1 MGARLGIAKYSRGI
15 PRNINTLCFN
25 AMSVAYGMGAKQVD
39 AKMVQE
45 AAADVEMES
54 LLPKSQ
60 KLPKVVM
67 PKRAPAVVI
76 PIRPLAVP
84 KVQPVKNSSAA
95 NRMVPAFAA
104 CLVLMLL
111 ATFSWI
117 AWDRGEKTPPFDVL
131 MAASSPAALK
141 TAPSGSVPQREPAA
155 IYVRSARRRRNSLSR
170 GEGDPVQ
177 PASVPTLAANPKA
190 PVPKLSQRFGR
201 RTSIPAGL
209 SQNDEILTVVVEQK
223 GNGSATLAAIR
234 GKVRR
239 NRDGGNPYAE
249 SGIARCRSP

>member
-1 MGARLGIAKYSRGI
+1 
-15 PRNINTLCFN
+15 
-25 AMSVAYGMGAKQVD
+25 MSVAYGMGAKQVD

-155 IYVRSARRRRNSLSR
+155 IYVRSAQEGAQVEP
-170 GEGDPVQ
+170 GEGIRFNLR
-177 PASVPTLAANPKA
+177 ASRRSPRTQTA

-201 RTSIPAGL
+201 APAFQRDSHRTTKFS
-209 SQNDEILTVVVEQK
+209 
-223 GNGSATLAAIR
+223 R
-234 GKVRR
+234 
-239 NRDGGNPYAE
+239 
-249 SGIARCRSP
+249 